1 MKYQKK
7 LNRLQK
13 ELEKTRDIYS
23 KKLKE
28 LKEEYQRDNSADAL
42 EYDLEL
48 NALAQEAW
56 NEERWCQ
63 HSIDSYITAEYKKDA
78 ERLLL
83 PVPATSDKDLW
94 EEVDFDMRNPEFI
107 LSRKGIVHMQW
118 IVISRQVGEQHD
130 LGLAHL
136 SALALEN
143 LPYLKL
149 REEPSTRHQT
159 SRSAS

>member
-107 LSRKGIVHMQW
+107 LSRKGIVHMRD
-118 IVISRQVGEQHD
+118 IIRKEESDRSEVNKGRVDTITKIGTM
-130 LGLAHL
+130 LIGLFGVAIGL
-136 SALALEN
+136 LATFKN
-143 LPYLKL
+143 
-149 REEPSTRHQT
+149 
-159 SRSAS
+159 